1 MIEWRSGPPVYLLHS
16 VCVRLSLLNRLS
28 LLDAS
33 YSFDYVPLCF
43 VCVCVSVCLR
53 VFYELARR
61 SSEERGLSRKH
72 IIESVRG
79 SLERLQLDYIDVV
92 LIHRADPM
100 CPMEGPI
107 KTFSRSLVPAVRQI
121 AFGRPPFFPRAT
133 RGVPSANSVRSLSL
147 SLFFCRT

>member
-1 MIEWRSGPPVYLLHS
+1 MAREIDFLILSSEPFESFFIRLRS
-16 VCVRLSLLNRLS
+16 
-28 LLDAS
+28 
-33 YSFDYVPLCF
+33 F
-43 VCVCVSVCLR
+43 CVSPFPFVR
-53 VFYELARR
+53 ATNWPTGARLGK

-107 KTFSRSLVPAVRQI
+107 KTFACFRPFPSSALRIERSKLRLALY
-121 AFGRPPFFPRAT
+121 FF
-133 RGVPSANSVRSLSL
+133 
-147 SLFFCRT
+147 LFYG